1 VVENRAG
8 SSGNVGSDS
17 VAKAPPD
24 GYTLLVGGMNT
35 HAINLW
41 LYRDLPFDPVRD
53 FTPIAP
59 IAWSPSVLLVQA
71 SSGIASL
78 ADLVARAREKPGT
91 LAFAS
96 AGVGVPGHL
105 NVEWIKSITGI
116 ELGHVPYKGEA
127 DAVLALLRGDVVLA
141 SAAVPTAAPHVKAG
155 RLRAIAIAADRRS
168 PTMPDVPTVGETFP
182 GVGSGSWIALF
193 GPAGLPGDVVRR
205 VNDAVD
211 RFLRSPEIASRMAE
225 SDLTHVSM
233 TPPPSPSTRR
243 RRSRSGARSC
253 APPACGSTDAPMRTT
268 FGEALRRHAHDAAAP
283 AALVGTDGV
292 VSYGALVERVERCA
306 AWLAARGM
314 RAGVPVA
321 VSVGDETS
329 ALVASLALLDLG
341 LPQVG
346 LGTTTPGAMRDE
358 LARRIGVGRVVVDDP
373 RHALP
378 ASPSRI

>member
-1 VVENRAG
+1 MPSRRSFLTFAAMALAQGPAAAQPAPWPSRAIRIVVPFAPGGYTDTYARLIAAELARTLGQPVVVENRAG

-17 VAKAPPD
+17 VAKVPPD

-71 SSGIASL
+71 SSGIARL

-91 LAFAS
+91 LSFAS

-233 TPPPSPSTRR
+233 TPAAFAEYQKAEIAKW
-243 RRSRSGARSC
+243 GAIVR
-253 APPACGSTDAPMRTT
+253 ATG
-268 FGEALRRHAHDAAAP
+268 LR
-283 AALVGTDGV
+283 
-292 VSYGALVERVERCA
+292 
-306 AWLAARGM
+306 
-314 RAGVPVA
+314 
-321 VSVGDETS
+321 
-329 ALVASLALLDLG
+329 LD
-341 LPQVG
+341 
-346 LGTTTPGAMRDE
+346 
-358 LARRIGVGRVVVDDP
+358 
-373 RHALP
+373 
-378 ASPSRI
+378 